1 MIRLSRFST
10 FRNRSF
16 YFLLAA
22 IVIGL
27 LAEINQHAWQKSAND
42 KVLHA
47 EQTLRTLNQELTD
60 LTQKYSQSH
69 SLDTSAFVYQA
80 HSPGKKEGMC
90 FYRVENKNL
99 TWWTNPEPALSEPTT
114 DTIHDQAV
122 IRLPNGWFLTS
133 VVQNGS
139 IKTIGLLLIKHEF
152 AYENR
157 YLQNEFN
164 PEFELP
170 SDAELSSTSD
180 GIPFHILPGKS
191 EFRLSEESLQD
202 DSGFDG
208 YSILCLFAGLLLL
221 ISIFYFGIDP
231 KLSGFLKFSLFVLI
245 VLLLRALTIYFQ
257 LPDGLYRTHLFS
269 PQLYASSAFNNSL
282 GDLLLNVLV
291 LVCLCAILYIR
302 SGKMHQQNE
311 PAETRNKLR
320 YLLLLVPVIT
330 IPWVHRVIRGLIINS
345 SISFDIQNLS
355 RLDIYSFTGALVIL
369 ILLSA
374 WLLFTVAIFRYVL
387 NIRVDSRYWIFFAG
401 LSALYAT
408 TVFWKF
414 NHAREEESR
423 KLIAQ
428 KIDVRQDHVAEYLF
442 EDIEQKISN
451 DPLIATMMRR
461 EHGTNQAIV
470 REVSQKYFTGYL
482 AKFDVAVYAFNTTGM
497 PADTSDTDPS
507 LSSFRQL
514 IAEEG
519 KPTYDEKLYFLVN
532 ETSRLSYLA
541 LIPVNGP
548 NNVSA
553 GTLVLRMTTH
563 YFQSEEGFPELF
575 ISGKYHAYADL
586 GDYSYARYDKGSLV
600 YEYGPY
606 AYAFSSIAYAGS
618 NDEFYFVNHDDY
630 NHLVYHVSPGSL
642 IVVSKARETAL
653 TFLTLF
659 SWLFAL
665 YSVLL
670 LLGYV
675 LSGILLLNREFFQ
688 FNLNRRIQVSVIV
701 LVILSFVLIGS
712 GTIYYIIWKYSEDQ
726 QRSIAGQVNGL
737 WFLVSGLPGSKESL
751 SENWNSEY
759 VASLNQV
766 HQNLN
771 IDFNLYDE
779 NGELYYS
786 SQSRIFEQ
794 GITSR
799 RMNPHALNELLENGR
814 TQFIHRENIG
824 KLRYIAGYAPFT
836 DLKGNITGFL
846 NLPYFEKQ
854 NELNREIS
862 GFLSALINIYVILL
876 ALSLIVALFISSR
889 ITKPLQLIQS
899 KMGQT
904 RLGRRNEL
912 IEYKRNDEI
921 GRLVLE
927 YNRMIEELSAS
938 AEKLARSERESA
950 WREMARQ
957 VAHEIKNPLTPMKLS
972 VQHLQRAWNESQEGK
987 EEMIGRISATLI
999 QQIDTLSQI
1008 ATEFSDFARMPAA
1021 EKINLDLKELIRSET
1036 ELFRETPGVKI
1047 TFHEPEFDTRVYA
1060 DKRQLLRAFSNLLK
1074 NAIQAIPEDRP
1085 GKIDIRIER
1094 EGSDLL
1100 VTFEDNGIGI
1110 PEDQRDKIFIPNFTT
1125 KSSGMGLGLAMVKNI
1140 LEQHNGSIWYSS
1152 VYGQGTRFF
1161 VRLPG
1166 TW

>member
-1 MIRLSRFST
+1 
-10 FRNRSF
+10 
-16 YFLLAA
+16 
-22 IVIGL
+22 
-27 LAEINQHAWQKSAND
+27 
-42 KVLHA
+42 
-47 EQTLRTLNQELTD
+47 
-60 LTQKYSQSH
+60 
-69 SLDTSAFVYQA
+69 
-80 HSPGKKEGMC
+80 
-90 FYRVENKNL
+90 
-99 TWWTNPEPALSEPTT
+99 
-114 DTIHDQAV
+114 
-122 IRLPNGWFLTS
+122 
-133 VVQNGS
+133 
-139 IKTIGLLLIKHEF
+139 
-152 AYENR
+152 
-157 YLQNEFN
+157 
-164 PEFELP
+164 
-170 SDAELSSTSD
+170 
-180 GIPFHILPGKS
+180 
-191 EFRLSEESLQD
+191 
-202 DSGFDG
+202 
-208 YSILCLFAGLLLL
+208 
-221 ISIFYFGIDP
+221 
-231 KLSGFLKFSLFVLI
+231 
-245 VLLLRALTIYFQ
+245 
-257 LPDGLYRTHLFS
+257 
-269 PQLYASSAFNNSL
+269 
-282 GDLLLNVLV
+282 
-291 LVCLCAILYIR
+291 
-302 SGKMHQQNE
+302 
-311 PAETRNKLR
+311 
-320 YLLLLVPVIT
+320 
-330 IPWVHRVIRGLIINS
+330 
-345 SISFDIQNLS
+345 
-355 RLDIYSFTGALVIL
+355 
-369 ILLSA
+369 
-374 WLLFTVAIFRYVL
+374 
-387 NIRVDSRYWIFFAG
+387 
-401 LSALYAT
+401 
-408 TVFWKF
+408 
-414 NHAREEESR
+414 
-423 KLIAQ
+423 
-428 KIDVRQDHVAEYLF
+428 
-442 EDIEQKISN
+442 
-451 DPLIATMMRR
+451 
-461 EHGTNQAIV
+461 
-470 REVSQKYFTGYL
+470 
-482 AKFDVAVYAFNTTGM
+482 
-497 PADTSDTDPS
+497 
-507 LSSFRQL
+507 
-514 IAEEG
+514 
-519 KPTYDEKLYFLVN
+519 
-532 ETSRLSYLA
+532 
-541 LIPVNGP
+541 
-548 NNVSA
+548 
-553 GTLVLRMTTH
+553 
-563 YFQSEEGFPELF
+563 
-575 ISGKYHAYADL
+575 
-586 GDYSYARYDKGSLV
+586 
-600 YEYGPY
+600 
-606 AYAFSSIAYAGS
+606 
-618 NDEFYFVNHDDY
+618 
-630 NHLVYHVSPGSL
+630 
-642 IVVSKARETAL
+642 
-653 TFLTLF
+653 
-659 SWLFAL
+659 
-665 YSVLL
+665 

-1140 LEQHNGSIWYSS
+1140 LEQHRNRRQAGPADVARLGLAAGLDHVGGVVLPQRVLVVILQLSHLEELAEMLRPGPDRIGRLEYLDHIRHVVERDPVSQVAAADLVQALEDHEIGGRPHPAAPIIARRAVAGVVGRQRRDAVRPVKFGRVFEVLQQVS
-1152 VYGQGTRFF
+1152 YALAGRAAGQ
-1161 VRLPG
+1161 
-1166 TW
+1166 